1 MKQLINI
8 LLVEDDLWLAE
19 LYIEALQSNGNYR
32 IHHARDAEEALENL
46 DALKKLNLIIL
57 DMFLPGHNGLEFLH
71 EIASYQDTKD
81 IPIILLTT
89 ISKMEFGID
98 DERWKAY
105 GVTKY
110 LYKPDIKPYQ
120 LVSVVDELLLNTKM
134 VN

>member
-1 MKQLINI
+1 
-8 LLVEDDLWLAE
+8 
-19 LYIEALQSNGNYR
+19 
-32 IHHARDAEEALENL
+32 
-46 DALKKLNLIIL
+46 
-57 DMFLPGHNGLEFLH
+57 LH

-89 ISKMEFGID
+89 ISKIEFGID
-98 DERWKAY
+98 DERWRAY

-110 LYKPDIKPYQ
+110 LHKPDTKPYQ